1 VARAEAVVDDEVK
14 PVLGDEGGLRSE
26 TRTRSNRAPNCG
38 GFELKREKGILVRS
52 HVKNDL

>member
-26 TRTRSNRAPNCG
+26 THGPDPTEPRTV
-38 GFELKREKGILVRS
+38 E
-52 HVKNDL
+52 DLS